1 MTRGSAGGSLPGVGR
16 AALGGEGMGLLRGF
30 RGLGLAAALLLGPP
44 ALAGADAPLACQDSG
59 QCRARSG
66 NGSVCQSGSCEPYRD
81 ETDLFIAV
89 GLSEKKAAR
98 PKAFE
103 PLLAVLPAFAY
114 NPTVGFLFG
123 AVGIFGIYL
132 GDPETTTIS
141 NLQAMVLYTTKN
153 QFITQINSTFLTE
166 GNTWEFQGDWRFML
180 FNQDT
185 FGLGTGHT
193 PVSSGFTINGIGTTA
208 AVDGAQPMNMN
219 LLRFHQNALRKVWGE
234 LYVGP
239 GVSFDRYYGI
249 EDLRLDLGASPPS
262 VTSHYAYSEIAGFG
276 TKAYNSNGLSL
287 NVLYDTRDSTI
298 NAYRGVYASVSYQ
311 WNPTWFGNSQAASFV
326 SSEFRTYIG
335 LSADVPRNVL
345 AFWVF
350 AQGQVSGTLPYLAL
364 PSIGWDAR
372 NRTGRGWVQG
382 RFRGTAEIYTE
393 AEWRFRITDNGL
405 LGGVVF
411 ANLSTFT
418 RPPVS
423 YQGYV
428 EAGESL
434 FEHPEVAGGVGLR
447 IMMNRQ
453 SRTNITLD
461 LTVAQHTTGFYFGAG
476 EAF

>member
-1 MTRGSAGGSLPGVGR
+1 VRQLGSIREVGLAVFLLVVPLARAAGGGTQDSPSPC
-16 AALGGEGMGLLRGF
+16 A
-30 RGLGLAAALLLGPP
+30 
-44 ALAGADAPLACQDSG
+44 DSG
-59 QCRARSG
+59 QCRERNG
-66 NGSVCQSGSCEPYRD
+66 YGSVCSAGHCEPYRD

-89 GLSEKKAAR
+89 GLSEKQHAR

-123 AVGIFGIYL
+123 AVGIFGMYL
-132 GDPETTTIS
+132 GDPDTTTIS
-141 NLQAMVLYTTKN
+141 SLQAMVLYTTKN
-153 QFITQINSTFLTE
+153 QFITQVNSTIMTE
-166 GNTWEFQGDWRFML
+166 RNTWEFQGDWRFMI

-193 PVSSGFTINGIGTTA
+193 PVSQGFTLNGIGTTA
-208 AVDGAQPMNMN
+208 AVQGAQHMDMN
-219 LLRFHQNALRKVWGE
+219 LLRFRQNALRQVWGA

-249 EDLRLDLGASPPS
+249 VDQQLDLSASPPV
-262 VTSHYAYSEIAGFG
+262 VTSHYAYSVLEGFG
-276 TKAYNSNGLSL
+276 TKAYNTSGLSL

-298 NAYRGVYASVSYQ
+298 NAYRGVYASLSYQ
-311 WNPTWFGNSQAASFV
+311 WNPTWFG
-326 SSEFRTYIG
+326 SSKDSSLLSAELRAYLG
-335 LSADVPRNVL
+335 LSSAVPRNVL
-345 AFWVF
+345 AFWVV
-350 AQGQVSGTLPYLAL
+350 AQGQLSGALPYLAL
-364 PSIGWDAR
+364 PSIGWDAK

-411 ANLSTFT
+411 ANMSTFT
-418 RPPVS
+418 RPAVN
-423 YQGYV
+423 YLGYT

-434 FEHPEVAGGVGLR
+434 FEHPRVAGGVGLR
-447 IMMNRQ
+447 IMQNRQ

-461 LTVAQHTTGFYFGAG
+461 LTVAEKTVGFYFGAG